1 MLTKTQELAKEADKL
16 ILRTT
21 IEEAAEVTAQS
32 VKELDEGKAREIL
45 YVENDIR
52 VLQARLAALQGEK
65 AKTAELAA
73 TAVEL
78 APVKVEEKPLK
89 GGAIKVG

>member
-1 MLTKTQELAKEADKL
+1 MPTKTQELTKEADKL

-21 IEEAAEVTAQS
+21 IEDAAEVTAQS

-45 YVENDIR
+45 YLENDLR
-52 VLQARLAALQGEK
+52 VMQARLADLQGEK

-73 TAVEL
+73 TAAEL
-78 APVKVEEKPLK
+78 APVKVEEMPLK